1 KDSNDEV
8 VTYTAT
14 DTSQSDLAITETA
27 QVDFHNPV
35 SAATSSVVASP
46 TSVLDNGSATS
57 TITVTLED
65 SSDTPIPGQVVSL
78 GQGGAGSTI
87 TAVSATTNAEGVA
100 TFTAKDSNDEV
111 VTYTATDT
119 SQSDLAITETAQ
131 VDFHNPVSAATSSV
145 VASPTSVLD
154 NGSAT
159 STITVTLEDSSDTPI
174 PGQVVSLGQGG
185 AGSTITAVSAT
196 TNAEGAATSTPK
208 DSTDEVV
215 TYTATDT
222 SQSDLAITETAQ
234 VDFHNPVSAATS
246 SVVAS
251 PTSVLDNGSATST
264 ITVTLEDS
272 SDTPIPGQVVSLGQG
287 GAGSTITA
295 VSA

>member
-196 TNAEGAATSTPK
+196 TNAEGVATFTAK
-208 DSTDEVV
+208 DSNDEVV

-222 SQSDLAITETAQ
+222 SQCDRAITETAQ
-234 VDFHNPVSAATS
+234 VDFHNPVSADTS
-246 SVVAS
+246 REA
-251 PTSVLDNGSATST
+251 
-264 ITVTLEDS
+264 DS
-272 SDTPIPGQVVSLGQG
+272 
-287 GAGSTITA
+287 
-295 VSA
+295 

>member
-1 KDSNDEV
+1 SLGQGGAASTITAVSATTNAEGVATFTAKDSNDEV

-27 QVDFHNPV
+27 QVDFGPGTGPV

-100 TFTAKDSNDEV
+100 TFTATDSSSQV

-119 SQSDLAITETAQ
+119 SQS
-131 VDFHNPVSAATSSV
+131 
-145 VASPTSVLD
+145 
-154 NGSAT
+154 
-159 STITVTLEDSSDTPI
+159 
-174 PGQVVSLGQGG
+174 
-185 AGSTITAVSAT
+185 
-196 TNAEGAATSTPK
+196 
-208 DSTDEVV
+208 
-215 TYTATDT
+215 
-222 SQSDLAITETAQ
+222 
-234 VDFHNPVSAATS
+234 
-246 SVVAS
+246 
-251 PTSVLDNGSATST
+251 
-264 ITVTLEDS
+264 
-272 SDTPIPGQVVSLGQG
+272 
-287 GAGSTITA
+287 
-295 VSA
+295 